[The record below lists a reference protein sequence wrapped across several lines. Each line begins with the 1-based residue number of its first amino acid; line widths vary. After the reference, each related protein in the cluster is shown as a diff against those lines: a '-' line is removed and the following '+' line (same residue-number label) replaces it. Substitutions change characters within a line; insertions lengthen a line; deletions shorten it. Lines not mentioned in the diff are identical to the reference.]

1 MSCGLNV
8 ISADRGQFPR
18 YANSGGP
25 ASRQRLQ
32 AVSSSLLGKDDG
44 FVRCPRVIR
53 LGLSFEPG
61 DDPVA
66 VLMGILAAEGFAGPE
81 ALRSK
86 LAIPET
92 RLICRQV
99 LVGAFRIPVR
109 TGPPREVLVQA
120 LLLGL
125 CTSQIF
131 DPGRPVLWTTA
142 SLTRAMELFDHRG
155 FYA

>member
-1 MSCGLNV
+1 MSGGLNV
-8 ISADRGQFPR
+8 VAGGCGEYPR

-53 LGLSFEPG
+53 LGLRFEPG

-66 VLMGILAAEGFAGPE
+66 VLTGLLAAEGYAGPE
-81 ALRSK
+81 ALRGTFTV
-86 LAIPET
+86 PES
-92 RLICRQV
+92 RLVCRQV
-99 LVGAFRIPVR
+99 LTGADRIPVR
-109 TGPPREVLVQA
+109 TGPPREVLAQA
-120 LLLGL
+120 MLLGL
-125 CTSQIF
+125 CTTQIF
-131 DPGRPVLWTTA
+131 DPGRPILWTTA